1 MKSCIENRRAPEMNL
16 VYFKTFSTT
25 ESCFLWLIGW
35 FKLILSCFVGGHIHL
50 TLTWLNTCII
60 SGPRLY
66 LHYLHDSKMF
76 ICKIVPRILQQNVRL
91 HVYRVRGYRH
101 ILYLVDEISCQLSA
115 KPHQILLK
123 YFSHEARDMVF
134 RLEQY
139 DIQYVHAVGFCKMQ
153 ILVFFLHCVS
163 SPQSHSKHD
172 CRGTR
177 FCLFSCVWNR
187 MMW

>member
-1 MKSCIENRRAPEMNL
+1 MYL

-35 FKLILSCFVGGHIHL
+35 FKIDFVVFCGWTYSHQFWPDSIL
-50 TLTWLNTCII
+50 CII

-123 YFSHEARDMVF
+123 HFSHGARDMVF

-139 DIQYVHAVGFCKMQ
+139 DIQYVHAVRFCKMQ